1 MPQKRFTSI
10 PFQTK
15 YYSSYTFEELLLM
28 GSDNP
33 ISFIKQ
39 SIKDFRTT
47 GAVAPSSM
55 FLARGIARNLP
66 RDMGSDYRVLEVGP
80 GTGSVTGEIVKRMNG
95 RGTLD
100 LYEIS
105 PSFCAIL
112 RKKVSAEPVFR
123 GMASRVTIHE
133 GDVRALP
140 ALPSFDAIV
149 SGLPFNC
156 FQPDEVQGFLEHFRA
171 LLKPKGI
178 LIWFEYVAIRK
189 IQAPFVSK
197 ARREQLKGI
206 STVTSNFIK
215 AHEHSQ
221 QIVPLN
227 LPPARI
233 RHLKFG

>member
-1 MPQKRFTSI
+1 MA
-10 PFQTK
+10 
-15 YYSSYTFEELLLM
+15 
-28 GSDNP
+28 SDSP

-47 GAVAPSSM
+47 GAVAPSSL

-66 RDMGSDYRVLEVGP
+66 RDIEDGYRVLEVGP
-80 GTGSVTGEIVKRMNG
+80 GTGSITGEIVKRMDG

-105 PSFCAIL
+105 PAFCAIL
-112 RKKVSAEPVFR
+112 RKRISEENVFR
-123 GMASRVTIHE
+123 KMAPRTTVHE

-140 ALPSFDAIV
+140 PQPTYNAII

-156 FQPDEVQGFLEHFRA
+156 FQPDEVAGFLEHFRA
-171 LLKPKGI
+171 LLKTNGI

-206 STVTSNFIK
+206 NAVTSKFIN
-215 AHEHSQ
+215 AHQHTQE
-221 QIVPLN
+221 IVPLN
-227 LPPARI
+227 FPPARI